1 MKRTFRRAPACRGC
15 RVIPVTPLSF
25 QPGVVTTGVEV
36 GDDAS
41 GQLNLETL
49 DHHSASWGPGFSS
62 GSESRSSEARGGE
75 SSMPQDAWE
84 IKKSSKRRCS
94 ISWRSRTV
102 RWGSDGFLKKCESR
116 TCSSEVGISRT
127 ASKGIPGA
135 MTRFPEELRSS
146 SGRALRGNTSR
157 HAGLGLELCS
167 ISRSGSRP

>member
-1 MKRTFRRAPACRGC
+1 MRLLAGDAGSI

-116 TCSSEVGISRT
+116 TWRFIHGQHLGQRN
-127 ASKGIPGA
+127 PGQ
-135 MTRFPEELRSS
+135 T
-146 SGRALRGNTSR
+146 T
-157 HAGLGLELCS
+157 LEDGCE
-167 ISRSGSRP
+167 